1 MVAAPSKIHQSS
13 LSLQLGVLS
22 PLKRR
27 RRNLSF
33 TLSLGDFL
41 LHYSLSSC
49 NGARRAARCIT
60 RLHFLNRFL
69 GKVKVPSLTPSPS
82 VSFAFHPSPSGLTR
96 SHPESPTTPT
106 ATDRICVALTAV
118 DSSFFSPRSSD
129 RPTILRPLFDP
140 LSPFNGNERD
150 EEWRGRG
157 GGGKLVLPLSLPS
170 SFTPLSH
177 SPLGI
182 CIEFRKK
189 GFPPPPP
196 PPPRPAGDH
205 RERGRERRKEG
216 MRVM

>member
-1 MVAAPSKIHQSS
+1 MCSLPLHFLQRQSRRSRIVEFTSIFPDCPPFPSRC
-13 LSLQLGVLS
+13 LCGVRPFLRPSLQLGVLS

-27 RRNLSF
+27 RRNHSF

-82 VSFAFHPSPSGLTR
+82 VSSLPPFPSGLTR

-118 DSSFFSPRSSD
+118 DSSFFSTRSSV
-129 RPTILRPLFDP
+129 RPTDDSASVVR
-140 LSPFNGNERD
+140 
-150 EEWRGRG
+150 
-157 GGGKLVLPLSLPS
+157 
-170 SFTPLSH
+170 
-177 SPLGI
+177 SPLT
-182 CIEFRKK
+182 F
-189 GFPPPPP
+189 
-196 PPPRPAGDH
+196 
-205 RERGRERRKEG
+205 
-216 MRVM
+216 